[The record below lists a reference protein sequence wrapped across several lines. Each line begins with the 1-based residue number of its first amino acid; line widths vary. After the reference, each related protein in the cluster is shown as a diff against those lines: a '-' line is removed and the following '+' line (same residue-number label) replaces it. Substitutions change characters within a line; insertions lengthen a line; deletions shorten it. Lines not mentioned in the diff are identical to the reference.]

1 MSAPSVDASGD
12 ELAAALK
19 ATAPRKMFRTLLKWT
34 LRSAVLA
41 AVVAAALGW
50 PASLGGKTSYS
61 IVSGHSMNPTY
72 HTGDL
77 VVLRAQR
84 TYRVG
89 QIVVYRVPAGEPASG
104 QYVVHRIVGGSNVT
118 GFVTRGDNNSSVDIW
133 TPHNID
139 IQGAAIVLLPK
150 AGWVLR
156 QGRDPLLYAL
166 LGGLYCGRLLWP
178 RRKSSKPAGVD
189 LRKAPKQP
197 AEAACEETGSTA
209 PAAGR

>member
-1 MSAPSVDASGD
+1 MRHRLRVAGRW
-12 ELAAALK
+12 LGGAALV
-19 ATAPRKMFRTLLKWT
+19 M
-34 LRSAVLA
+34 
-41 AVVAAALGW
+41 VVAIIALGW
-50 PASLGGKTSYS
+50 PRSVGGKTSYS

-77 VVLRAQR
+77 VVLRAQQ

-118 GFVTRGDNNSSVDIW
+118 GFVTKGDNNPSIDIW
-133 TPHNID
+133 TPHTID
-139 IQGAAIVLLPK
+139 IQGAAILLVPK
-150 AGWVLR
+150 AGWALR

-178 RRKSSKPAGVD
+178 SRKEKPIGVD

-197 AEAACEETGSTA
+197 AEAVAEETGATA
-209 PAAGR
+209 PAPGT

>member
-1 MSAPSVDASGD
+1 MRKRLHTIGRW
-12 ELAAALK
+12 LGGAALV
-19 ATAPRKMFRTLLKWT
+19 M
-34 LRSAVLA
+34 VV
-41 AVVAAALGW
+41 AVVALGW
-50 PASLGGKTSYS
+50 PRSVGGKTSYS

-77 VVLRAQR
+77 VVLREQR

-118 GFVTRGDNNSSVDIW
+118 GFVTKGDNNPSVDIW

-139 IQGAAIVLLPK
+139 IQGAAIVLVPK
-150 AGWVLR
+150 AGWALR

-178 RRKSSKPAGVD
+178 SRKSTKPIGVD

-197 AEAACEETGSTA
+197 AEAVAEEAAAAATA
-209 PAAGR
+209 PAPGT